1 MDQLNGYVSE
11 VDGVNESPGG
21 LVVRIDSGRQLQ
33 PSNLAQPAAI
43 SMPGLESG
51 RVSAAAETQ
60 EIRHHSAD

>member
-1 MDQLNGYVSE
+1 MDRLNGYVGE

-51 RVSAAAETQ
+51 PEYYGQDAGNPPSQR
-60 EIRHHSAD
+60 